1 MSGRPQWKQ
10 EGRDWPNRDASR
22 FVAAAGMNWHVQ
34 VAGTGPDLLLLHGT
48 GAASHSWAGLFPLLA
63 QRFRVIAPDLPG
75 HGFSDMP
82 PAGGLSLPG
91 MAGAVGELIR
101 ELDAKPAVVIGHSA
115 GAALAIRMSLDRIVA
130 PSGLVSINGALM
142 PFGGLAA
149 QLFPPMA
156 RFLAVNPLI
165 PRFFAWRAEDKG
177 AVTRLIEGTGS
188 RIDARGIE
196 WYRRLFSTQSH
207 VAATLGMMA
216 NWDVA
221 ALRNDLPKLD
231 CPLLLIVGESDKA
244 VSPEEARRTRRLI
257 RGATL
262 SSLRGAGHLCH
273 EEQPDQVF
281 HIIESFTARINPI
294 DAGERLST

>member
-1 MSGRPQWKQ
+1 MTSRPQWEQ

-22 FVAAAGMNWHVQ
+22 FIVAGGKNWHVQ

-48 GAASHSWAGLFPLLA
+48 GASSHSWAGVFPLLT
-63 QRFRVIAPDLPG
+63 QWFRVIAPDLPG

-82 PAGGLSLPG
+82 ASGGLSLPG
-91 MAGAVGELIR
+91 MARAIKDLLG
-101 ELDAKPAVVIGHSA
+101 ELDAKPALVVGHSA
-115 GAALAIRMSLDRIVA
+115 GAALAIRMCLDGFIA

-156 RFLAVNPLI
+156 RFLALNPLI

-196 WYRRLFSTQSH
+196 LYRRLFSTQSH

-216 NWDVA
+216 NWDVGT
-221 ALRNDLPKLD
+221 LRGDLAKLR

-244 VSPEEARRTRRLI
+244 VSPEEARTTRRLVPD
-257 RGATL
+257 ATL
-262 SSLRGAGHLCH
+262 ASLRGAGHLCH
-273 EEQPDQVF
+273 EEKPHQVYD
-281 HIIESFTARINPI
+281 IIRSFAI
-294 DAGERLST
+294 DKSILGDGHHVAT